1 MFCLALYHKV
11 RPQLR
16 QRESCTSYSSM
27 AQGHPVP
34 AKPRDIL
41 IPSDS
46 LITPVLIPKQA
57 HRSLLFTWGI
67 IPSGVFPRFP
77 KLWSCSMSERWVYRV

>member
-16 QRESCTSYSSM
+16 QREPCTSYSSM

-46 LITPVLIPKQA
+46 LITPVLIPKQKPFV
-57 HRSLLFTWGI
+57 HMGHNTVWGL
-67 IPSGVFPRFP
+67 S
-77 KLWSCSMSERWVYRV
+77 